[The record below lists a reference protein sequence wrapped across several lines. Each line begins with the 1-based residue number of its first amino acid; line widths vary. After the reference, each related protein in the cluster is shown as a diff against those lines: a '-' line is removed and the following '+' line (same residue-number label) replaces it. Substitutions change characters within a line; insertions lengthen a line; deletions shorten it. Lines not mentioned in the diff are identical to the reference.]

1 MGPVTARAAY
11 VALVQELDPKF
22 SATVST
28 TASAAAA
35 ANVHASADI
44 ASAELSG
51 HASPSSAQS
60 LNHPLQGTST
70 LRPRAR
76 PAPRAQSVKGLEIVR
91 YSQVWAPMRP
101 LT

>member
-11 VALVQELDPKF
+11 VALVQELDPKV
-22 SATVST
+22 SATAST
-28 TASAAAA
+28 TASAAA